1 MTKTSC
7 ERFCLPGPMRWL
19 HAGGDLAQ
27 PSGIHQ
33 CAHRASLRSER
44 PPKSL
49 MHSPELPYVR
59 TRSSNPVAVTS
70 IIELGAG
77 IKSP

>member
-1 MTKTSC
+1 MSQTFC
-7 ERFCLPGPMRWL
+7 ERYSFPAPMRWL

-27 PSGIHQ
+27 PSGINQ
-33 CAHRASLRSER
+33 CAHRALVGSER

-49 MHSPELPYVR
+49 LHSPELPYLQ
-59 TRSSNPVAVTS
+59 TRRPNSASVIS
-70 IIELGAG
+70 IIEGGAG

>member
-1 MTKTSC
+1 MTKT
-7 ERFCLPGPMRWL
+7 FCQRCCCPGPMRWL
-19 HAGGDLAQ
+19 NAGGELAQ

-33 CAHRASLRSER
+33 CAHRALVRSEP

-49 MHSPELPYVR
+49 MQSPELPYVR
-59 TRSSNPVAVTS
+59 TPRSNPVAVTS

-77 IKSP
+77 IKSS